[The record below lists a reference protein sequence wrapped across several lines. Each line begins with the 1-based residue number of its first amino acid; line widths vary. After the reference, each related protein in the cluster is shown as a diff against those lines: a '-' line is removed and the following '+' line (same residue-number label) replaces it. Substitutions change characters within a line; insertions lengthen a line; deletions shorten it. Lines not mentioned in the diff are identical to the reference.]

1 MVAVSYS
8 RLDAERADLRGT
20 CAVLSGTDACTN
32 SKTGMDAAA
41 QADVDAIATWKAV
54 RIGSW
59 IGLGAGVVTAG
70 YGVSALVRGNRPPET
85 APLVVLTD
93 RGLTL
98 GWVGRF
104 DPAARAAATAA
115 VGRRLS
121 TWNGLR
127 R

>member
-8 RLDAERADLRGT
+8 RIDAERADLRGT

-32 SKTGMDAAA
+32 SKPGMAAAA
-41 QADVDAIATWKAV
+41 QSDVDAIATWKAV

-70 YGVSALVRGNRPPET
+70 YGVWALVRGGRPAEA
-85 APLVVLTD
+85 APTVVVTD

-98 GWVGRF
+98 GWIGRF
-104 DPAARAAATAA
+104 
-115 VGRRLS
+115 
-121 TWNGLR
+121 
-127 R
+127 

>member
-20 CAVLSGTDACTN
+20 CVVLSGTDACMN
-32 SKTGMDAAA
+32 SKQGMEAAA

-59 IGLGAGVVTAG
+59 IGLGAGVVAAG
-70 YGVSALVRGNRPPET
+70 YGVWALVRDGRPAEA
-85 APLVVLTD
+85 APMVVVTD

-98 GWVGRF
+98 GWMGRF
-104 DPAARAAATAA
+104 
-115 VGRRLS
+115 
-121 TWNGLR
+121 
-127 R
+127 